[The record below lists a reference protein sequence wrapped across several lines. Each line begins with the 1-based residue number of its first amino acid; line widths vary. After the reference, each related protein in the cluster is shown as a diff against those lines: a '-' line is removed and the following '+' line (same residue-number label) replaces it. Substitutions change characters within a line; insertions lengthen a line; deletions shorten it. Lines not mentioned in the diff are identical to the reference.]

1 MKNDFYEAFT
11 KKFKETGE
19 SLKEKQ
25 EIYLHFITPVSDYY
39 SGGIVLNIGPNRK
52 EWLELMKKN
61 NMQLQHVP
69 FSLSIQTEGMA
80 QLQAMESESV
90 IAVTIF
96 HLVEYIDFDLL
107 HALVHEADRILKP
120 GGLLILET
128 PNPENIRVASEQF
141 YLDPARTKPIP
152 PKLLSFVTE
161 YHGFER
167 NKIIRLQEN
176 TMLAAQKYT
185 DIAQVLGGVSSDY
198 AIIAQKKSDA
208 VLHKL
213 LDIPFSKQYGLSLSD
228 LIEKFERRML
238 RFEELTGKA
247 MQKVQKAEEFAWKA
261 EVQASKAEIQTA
273 EAAEYLYQT
282 AESVKIAS
290 KSAENAWKHYQ
301 ALVHS
306 PSWKITKP
314 LRMLIHIMRSMLSFF
329 KRTVKFVLRTLGRTI
344 HKYPK
349 LKTKLMRILDHFPK
363 LKQKLIYFS
372 TNTNSLYPNDGKIKI
387 SAPNAFVPEEE
398 EVVSDLKRAFE
409 KEGKI

>member
-1 MKNDFYEAFT
+1 
-11 KKFKETGE
+11 
-19 SLKEKQ
+19 
-25 EIYLHFITPVSDYY
+25 
-39 SGGIVLNIGPNRK
+39 
-52 EWLELMKKN
+52 
-61 NMQLQHVP
+61 
-69 FSLSIQTEGMA
+69 
-80 QLQAMESESV
+80 
-90 IAVTIF
+90 
-96 HLVEYIDFDLL
+96 
-107 HALVHEADRILKP
+107 
-120 GGLLILET
+120 
-128 PNPENIRVASEQF
+128 
-141 YLDPARTKPIP
+141 
-152 PKLLSFVTE
+152 
-161 YHGFER
+161 
-167 NKIIRLQEN
+167 
-176 TMLAAQKYT
+176 
-185 DIAQVLGGVSSDY
+185 
-198 AIIAQKKSDA
+198 
-208 VLHKL
+208 L

-238 RFEELTGKA
+238 SFEELTGNA

-261 EVQASKAEIQTA
+261 EIQTA
-273 EAAEYLYQT
+273 EAAEHLYKT
-282 AESVKIAS
+282 EESAKIAS
-290 KSAENAWKHYQ
+290 ESAENAWKHYQ